1 MQEVLE
7 LCKQVEPDL
16 IHLWEQ
22 VVNIDSGSG
31 YSKGLRQVGRIV
43 GDFCARQGMQVEYQ
57 QIGDTDSEWNICAHK
72 TGTGEKSILLLA
84 HMDTV
89 FPEGTATARPFR
101 TDDEWAYGPGVS
113 DCKGGLV
120 LALYAVQI
128 LKELGISS
136 YRQLTCCFNCD
147 EEVSSPKSKALI
159 MQLAKQHDYVLSLEP
174 GQTNDG
180 VIAWRKGVAKLKVE
194 VLGKSSHAGSD
205 PDKGCNALIELTHQI
220 QRISLLADKEKQT
233 TVTFTKAI
241 AGDRLNVVPDYAQAW
256 ADIRASFPEEFER
269 IEREARALVGVPTVE
284 GTRTNITLTEGRPP
298 FAPNEGT
305 NRLIAKA
312 ETIYSELGRVL
323 KSGGAGGAS
332 DANLAA
338 AVGAIVLDSLGP
350 IKGGPNH
357 TPDEKTRLE
366 SLVPRL
372 YLLVRLIMD
381 LGNEANMDSG
391 GMRKC

>member
-1 MQEVLE
+1 
-7 LCKQVEPDL
+7 
-16 IHLWEQ
+16 
-22 VVNIDSGSG
+22 
-31 YSKGLRQVGRIV
+31 VGRIA

-57 QIGDTDSEWNICAHK
+57 PIGESDSEWNVCAQIS
-72 TGTGEKSILLLA
+72 GTGKKSILLLA

-89 FPEGTATARPFR
+89 FPEGTAAARPFR
-101 TDDEWAYGPGVS
+101 TDGEWAYGPGVS

-128 LKELGISS
+128 LQTLGISS

-147 EEVSSPKSKALI
+147 EEVSSPRSKALI
-159 MQLAKQHDYVLSLEP
+159 MKLAKQHDYVLSLEP

-180 VIAWRKGVAKLKVE
+180 VIAWRKGVAKLNVA
-194 VLGKSSHAGSD
+194 VSGKSSHAGSD

-220 QRISLLADKEKQT
+220 QRLSLLANRERQT
-233 TVTFTKAI
+233 TVTFTKAT

-256 ADIRASFPEEFER
+256 ADIRTSFPEEFER
-269 IEREARALVGVPTVE
+269 IEREAQALAAVTTVD
-284 GTRTNITLTEGRPP
+284 GTRTNITLSVGRPP

-305 NRLIAKA
+305 NRLIDKAK
-312 ETIYSELGRVL
+312 TIYRELGRTL
-323 KSGGAGGAS
+323 NSGGAGGAS

-338 AVGAIVLDSLGP
+338 AAGGIVLDSLGP

-381 LGNEANMDSG
+381 LGNEVNT
-391 GMRKC
+391 